1 MSIGLPRQVMEV
13 AVIDKEGVPVGVVI
27 SPEAN
32 DQLTE
37 QQQRRERFW
46 QTVDQIRDR
55 NADKDPDEELAFI
68 TQVVEE
74 VRQERYEREQRE
86 AQGDR

>member
-55 NADKDPDEELAFI
+55 NADKDPDEEMAFI